1 MLWSQNIL
9 SGILRI
15 AYGALTVV
23 CSAGLLEITAGAFA
37 ARVDPVT
44 ALDPVT
50 RYAYKPGLDLVSTAE
65 EYRITF
71 RTDSMGLRG
80 GGSGEVGRAPPT
92 KGGFYFIGDSFTE
105 GLGVDCE
112 KTFAAAV
119 ARSKRKDFFNAG
131 MHGGAPPFY
140 VLRNQKF
147 LKRLAPEAVFVQ
159 IYDNDAIDM
168 DAMSEFISPGPSG
181 EMRVKPLS
189 EKESLRIHL
198 IEHSSFL
205 SALRIRLRE
214 NHSPWFFRAG
224 TAPAELPP
232 GTDASKT
239 SDSFGFYGKT
249 KMESPWSN
257 RLELLAASI
266 NRMILD
272 LHVLAPDARLVLI
285 HIPDRTIYQYS
296 LVSQEQNAVRAMVRL
311 AAARSGA
318 IFVDGQ
324 VALSR
329 DPGTKYFPGNGH
341 INADGHAAIARAILM
356 QSGVR

>member
-1 MLWSQNIL
+1 M

-71 RTDSMGLRG
+71 RTDSMGLRVC
-80 GGSGEVGRAPPT
+80 GSGEVGREPPT